1 MSEETIPGVADTRK
15 MVPESDLLA
24 VKHAAETKGKEME
37 TQITTLQTQ
46 LVEADRVKEEK
57 HNSLIQAQASHSQ
70 LEEKLKEYEA
80 AKVNSEELQT
90 KLTATEAS
98 VSGLNTKL
106 LDQTKRLLVTTYSVG
121 TETLEGKTLE
131 QLDTLG
137 EALKLVGK
145 PASPAITVDIGGGGA
160 AIPPTSQLEQ
170 AKSEIAA
177 IREKSK

>member
-1 MSEETIPGVADTRK
+1 MTEETTPGTDDTKR
-15 MVPESDLLA
+15 MVPESDLMA
-24 VKHAAETKGKEME
+24 VKRAAEVKGKEME
-37 TQITTLQTQ
+37 TQITNLQTQ
-46 LVEADRVKEEK
+46 LVEANRVKEEK

-80 AKVNSEELQT
+80 AKINAEELQT

-98 VSGLNTKL
+98 VGTLNTRV
-106 LDQTKRLLVTTYSVG
+106 LDQKKQLLTTQYAVG
-121 TETLEGKTLE
+121 AETLEGKTLE

-137 EALKLVGK
+137 EALGLVGK
-145 PASPAITVDIGGGGA
+145 PASPVTTVDLGGGGA
-160 AIPPTSQLEQ
+160 AVPPMSQLEQ